1 LEKEMVIED
10 FATHANI
17 GEFARKTARI
27 VEWENEGKFG
37 TMQACEEI
45 KKAYLALKQANA
57 EIKGLTN
64 G

>member
-1 LEKEMVIED
+1 MVIED

-17 GEFARKTARI
+17 GEFARKAARI

-37 TMQACEEI
+37 TMQAFEEI

-57 EIKGLTN
+57 EIK
-64 G
+64 

>member
-1 LEKEMVIED
+1 MVIED

-17 GEFARKTARI
+17 GEFARKAARI

-37 TMQACEEI
+37 TSQAFEEI
-45 KKAYLALKQANA
+45 KKAYFDLKKANE
-57 EIKGLTN
+57 EIRGATN